1 MRNANFIRAILIG
14 LPFGGGCVC
23 VPVPTA
29 HLLLHA
35 EFLFLRC
42 EIDEFKQ
49 VTHEKAKKK
58 TYKAMHKLNFRFL
71 LCFVRFDLNQI
82 AHNQI
87 S

>member
-1 MRNANFIRAILIG
+1 MLILYERF
-14 LPFGGGCVC
+14 LSVYLLVVCVC

-29 HLLLHA
+29 HLLHA

-58 TYKAMHKLNFRFL
+58 TYTAMHKLNFRFL

-87 S
+87 L